1 MTNKSFIS
9 RLFSFGS
16 PESGVATGIFLAA
29 NHAWVFRPG
38 SDNQGALCHSYSLQK
53 DDWNALFSAIYAD
66 FGPSKL
72 QLALGFG
79 HYQLLSADRSK
90 VEADEMAQALV
101 WAVKDMVS
109 TPPADIHLDYFESPI
124 KSSDKLNVV
133 VCSRSS
139 LSALAQGIDKAGM
152 ELVGISIEELL
163 PTNLFGQDPMARLVI
178 SQIPGQELLLTVVRE
193 GELYMQRRIRGFAEL
208 HQTDAESLGFGVA
221 DTLSLEI
228 QRSMDFFESQLRQ
241 APVAS
246 IEIMVQGQ
254 TDALA
259 QLVSSNFNQQVRPV
273 NGMDVGMKMA
283 ELSYLELERGS
294 K

>member
-9 RLFSFGS
+9 RLFNFGA
-16 PESGVATGIFLAA
+16 PQSGSNTGVFLAA
-29 NHAWVFRPG
+29 NHAWVFRPEN
-38 SDNQGALCHSYSLQK
+38 DDQRALCHSYPLHK
-53 DDWNALFSAIYAD
+53 DDWNSLFAAVYAD

-79 HYQLLSADRSK
+79 RYQLLSADRPK

-109 TPPADIHLDYFESPI
+109 TPPTDIHLDYFESPI

-133 VCSRSS
+133 VCSHSR
-139 LSALAQGIDKAGM
+139 LSALAQEIDKAGM
-152 ELVGISIEELL
+152 QLVGISIEELL
-163 PTNLFGQDPMARLVI
+163 PTNLFNQDPLARLVI
-178 SQIPGQELLLTVVRE
+178 SQVPGQELLLTVVRE

-254 TDALA
+254 TYALA
-259 QLVSSNFNQQVRPV
+259 QLVSRNFNQQVRPV
-273 NGMDVGMKMA
+273 DGMDVGMRMA
-283 ELSYLELERGS
+283 ELSYQELERGS